1 MLQKLTKYLFLLA
14 VICSMHSC
22 HLFENKE
29 EVPDALELDGYY
41 LLKSDILQ
49 LLPENYTKEDSL
61 RIVDS
66 YVKNWMLNTALYE
79 NALNNIPEQRQE
91 QLDELVDRYKIELYT
106 QEYLK
111 ELTIQNLDTSI
122 SKASIKRYYS
132 DKSEEFRLNEDLMQ
146 LIYVK
151 VDPVY
156 GDLSDL
162 KKMLTKRDS
171 ISRVQ
176 LDSIKL
182 AFKDYILNDSLWL
195 KKSTVFEKID
205 PINASNEQDYIVRK
219 KFSQFKDGTGIYMM
233 YVSDVLERGA
243 IAPLSFIEP
252 SIRQIILNRK
262 KLEFKKELEK
272 DLLQDAKVR
281 VKNRL
286 YE

>member
-1 MLQKLTKYLFLLA
+1 MLLA
-14 VICSMHSC
+14 LASSIHSC
-22 HLFENKE
+22 HLFESKE
-29 EVPDALELDGYY
+29 EVPDALELDGNY
-41 LLKSDILQ
+41 LLKSDIAQ
-49 LLPENYTKEDSL
+49 LLPEKYTEEDSL

-79 NALNNIPEQRQE
+79 NALNNISEDRQE
-91 QLDELVDRYKIELYT
+91 QLNELVDRYKIELYT

-122 SKASIKRYYS
+122 SKASVKQYYA

-146 LIYVK
+146 LLYVK

-156 GDLSDL
+156 GDLADL

-171 ISRVQ
+171 LSRVQ
-176 LDSIKL
+176 LDSLKL

-205 PINASNEQDYIVRK
+205 PINASNERDYIVKK
-219 KFSQFKDGTGIYMM
+219 KFSQFKDSTGIYMM

-243 IAPLSFIEP
+243 VAPLSYIEP

>member
-1 MLQKLTKYLFLLA
+1 MTKYLFLLA

-29 EVPDALELDGYY
+29 EVPGALELDGYY

-79 NALNNIPEQRQE
+79 NALNNIPEERQE
-91 QLDELVDRYKIELYT
+91 QIDELVDRYKIELYT

-122 SKASIKRYYS
+122 SKASIKQYYS

-162 KKMLTKRDS
+162 KKMLSKRDS

-176 LDSIKL
+176 LDSLKL

-219 KFSQFKDGTGIYMM
+219 KFSQFKDSTGIYMM

>member
-1 MLQKLTKYLFLLA
+1 MLLFA
-14 VICSMHSC
+14 AICSIHSC
-22 HLFENKE
+22 HLFESKE
-29 EVPDALELDGYY
+29 EVPDALELDGNY
-41 LLKSDILQ
+41 LLKSDIIQ
-49 LLPENYTKEDSL
+49 LLPENYTEEDSL
-61 RIVDS
+61 RIVDG

-79 NALNNIPEQRQE
+79 NALNNISEKRQE

-122 SKASIKRYYS
+122 SKASVKQYYT
-132 DKSEEFRLNEDLMQ
+132 DKNEEFRLNEDLMQ
-146 LIYVK
+146 LLYVK

-156 GDLSDL
+156 GDLSEL

-176 LDSIKL
+176 LDSLKL
-182 AFKDYILNDSLWL
+182 AFKDFILNDSLWV
-195 KKSTVFEKID
+195 KKSTVFEKIG
-205 PINASNEQDYIVRK
+205 PINASNEQQYIAKR
-219 KFSQFKDGTGIYMM
+219 KFSQFQDSTGVYMM

-243 IAPLSFIEP
+243 IAPLSYIEP

>member
-1 MLQKLTKYLFLLA
+1 MQRKLTKYILLLA
-14 VICSMHSC
+14 IVSNVISC
-22 HLFENKE
+22 DFFEKKE
-29 EVPDALELDGYY
+29 EVPDALELDGNY
-41 LLKSDILQ
+41 LLKSDIAQ
-49 LLPENYTKEDSL
+49 LLPENYNKEDSV
-61 RIVDS
+61 RIVEG

-79 NALNNIPEQRQE
+79 NALNNILKDRQE

-111 ELTIQNLDTSI
+111 QLTIQNLDTSI
-122 SKASIKRYYS
+122 SKDAVREYYA
-132 DKSEEFRLNEDLMQ
+132 DKNEEFRLNEDLMQ
-146 LIYVK
+146 LLYVK

-156 GDLSDL
+156 GDMSEL
-162 KKMLTKRDS
+162 KKILTKRDS
-171 ISRVQ
+171 ASRVQ
-176 LDSIKL
+176 LDSLKL
-182 AFKDYILNDSLWL
+182 AFKDFILNDSLWV
-195 KKSTVFEKID
+195 KKSTVFEKIG
-205 PINASNEQDYIVRK
+205 PVNASNEQQYVVKR
-219 KFSQFKDGTGIYMM
+219 KFSQLQDSTGVYMM

-243 IAPLSFIEP
+243 IAPLSYIEP

>member
-1 MLQKLTKYLFLLA
+1 MLLLA
-14 VICSMHSC
+14 AICSIHSC
-22 HLFENKE
+22 HLFESKE
-29 EVPDALELDGYY
+29 EVPDALELDGNY
-41 LLKSDILQ
+41 LFKSDIIQ

-61 RIVDS
+61 RIVDG

-79 NALNNIPEQRQE
+79 NALNNISEKRQE

-122 SKASIKRYYS
+122 SKASVKQYYT
-132 DKSEEFRLNEDLMQ
+132 DKNEEFRLNEDLMQ
-146 LIYVK
+146 LLYVK

-156 GDLSDL
+156 GDLSEL

-176 LDSIKL
+176 LDSLKL
-182 AFKDYILNDSLWL
+182 AFKDFILNDSLWV
-195 KKSTVFEKID
+195 KKSTVFEKIG
-205 PINASNEQDYIVRK
+205 PINASNEQQYIAKR
-219 KFSQFKDGTGIYMM
+219 KFSQFQDSTGVYMM

-243 IAPLSFIEP
+243 IAPLSYIEP

>member
-29 EVPDALELDGYY
+29 EVPGALELDGYY

-79 NALNNIPEQRQE
+79 NALNNIPEERQE
-91 QLDELVDRYKIELYT
+91 QIDELVDRYKIELYT

-122 SKASIKRYYS
+122 SKASIKQYYS

-162 KKMLTKRDS
+162 KKMLSKRDS

-176 LDSIKL
+176 LDSLKL

-219 KFSQFKDGTGIYMM
+219 KFSQFKDSTGIYMM